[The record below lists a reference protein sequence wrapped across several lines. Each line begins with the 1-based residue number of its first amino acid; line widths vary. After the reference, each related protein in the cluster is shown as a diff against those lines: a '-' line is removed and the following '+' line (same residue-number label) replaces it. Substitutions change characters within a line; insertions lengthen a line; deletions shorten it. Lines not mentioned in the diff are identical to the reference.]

1 MWCNRMAE
9 EKKSV
14 GTITGLG
21 FIQLLKLKHS
31 SRQYYVVI
39 PKLIVETYQ
48 LLPGD
53 LLKVKFIQAFK
64 QPREEEE

>member
-1 MWCNRMAE
+1 MIPGERKWPWMR
-9 EKKSV
+9 EKL
-14 GTITGLG
+14 GLTE
-21 FIQLLKLKHS
+21 LLKLKHT

-39 PKLIVETYQ
+39 PKHIVEMHQ

-53 LLKVKFIQAFK
+53 VLKVKLMEAYK